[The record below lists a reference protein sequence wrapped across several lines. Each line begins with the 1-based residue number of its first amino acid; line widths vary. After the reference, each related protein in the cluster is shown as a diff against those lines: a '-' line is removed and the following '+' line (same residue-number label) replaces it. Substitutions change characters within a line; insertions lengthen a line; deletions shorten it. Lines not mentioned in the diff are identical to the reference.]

1 MASTPVPPTPR
12 RSTTADLEVEERAQH
27 LDPSSQGDGS
37 LWDQLQ
43 AFSHETGHQRR
54 LGIKRKVC
62 VTKGKASLYKE
73 QENLFVDKRLPGI
86 FSLY

>member
-43 AFSHETGHQRR
+43 AFSHETGHQ
-54 LGIKRKVC
+54 VFE
-62 VTKGKASLYKE
+62 TASEWLSE
-73 QENLFVDKRLPGI
+73 VRGESILPL
-86 FSLY
+86 S